1 MINFSN
7 SHYYSNVKFTANKK
21 NNTPTQKPV
30 NQPKYNNGVSKAT
43 AGILTTSA
51 FLAGLGVNNM
61 VQESN
66 AKELNPIPVTV
77 EYTQNTPTGS
87 GMTISPFEAP
97 QQDSNRGP
105 SSAKR
110 YWTTTEEQNIN
121 GKTYIIKNKY
131 TVKEVA
137 LHTDE
142 IFIDKSTN
150 KVAQTVKKDGYK
162 LFPTS
167 EEVKDKDGVL
177 ISSKKYNGF
186 DEPYFCPKTAE
197 FKDLMSDGSYDI
209 TKVTYIV
216 DMQLSNTK
224 DNKPQKTEPKPE
236 KKPGKEVL
244 GSWLDY
250 ME

>member
-1 MINFSN
+1 MINLSS
-7 SHYYSNVKFTANKK
+7 SHYYNNVSFTANEK
-21 NNTPTQKPV
+21 NNTSTQKPV
-30 NQPKYNNGVSKAT
+30 NQPKHNNGVSKAT
-43 AGILTTSA
+43 TGILTTSA

-61 VQESN
+61 IQESN
-66 AKELNPIPVTV
+66 AKEFNPVPITA
-77 EYTQNTPTGS
+77 EYTPTS
-87 GMTISPFEAP
+87 NRMTISPFEAP
-97 QQDSNRGP
+97 QQDTNRGP

-142 IFIDKSTN
+142 IFIDKATN
-150 KVAQTVKKDGYK
+150 TVEQTLKKDGYK

-167 EEVKDKDGVL
+167 EIVKDKNGGLV
-177 ISSKKYNGF
+177 SSKKYNGF
-186 DEPYFCPKTAE
+186 NKSYLCPESAE
-197 FKDLMSDGSYDI
+197 FKELMTDGSYDI
-209 TKVTYIV
+209 TNINYIV
-216 DMQLSNTK
+216 DIKFSNTK
-224 DNKPQKTEPKPE
+224 DNKPPKTEPKPE